1 VTEAKHFS
9 VEHAAAAAACPNNDL
24 APATQ
29 CTNEVIIEAQDTQS
43 QGLGLRQRCVA
54 APVDSTG
61 AHAATMMAPAAALR
75 EESKLRLSPSAAVAP
90 MESKRKMTMHG
101 SKLLPA
107 VCVNAVPVGPQGDGL
122 ASARLLLLLAICFNV
137 LVVFFARP

>member
-9 VEHAAAAAACPNNDL
+9 VEHAVAAAACPNNDL

-54 APVDSTG
+54 AAVDSTG
-61 AHAATMMAPAAALR
+61 AQAATMMAPAAALR
-75 EESKLRLSPSAAVAP
+75 EESKLRLSPSATAAP
-90 MESKRKMTMHG
+90 MYSKRKMTMPG
-101 SKLLPA
+101 SKLVPA
-107 VCVNAVPVGPQGDGL
+107 VNAVPVGPHGDGL